1 MGAHGEHGNAR
12 WRQLGGITHTLG
24 PLTAAVPK
32 PSGTRD
38 WFPGRQ
44 FLHGRR
50 GGRDGSGGNVSDG
63 EQWGAADEASPAR
76 PPLSSCCAA
85 RFLTDWSAAGG
96 LGTPA
101 LWDQA
106 RPLRGSLRGI
116 APLLSSLPFP
126 ASLQVS
132 PGSTF
137 SRNPLHRDPHSRGC
151 FQGPHLRPESTYQA
165 KQCAGG

>member
-1 MGAHGEHGNAR
+1 METTRRHHSHSRAPYGS
-12 WRQLGGITHTLG
+12 G
-24 PLTAAVPK
+24 PQAFWHQRLVSWKTISPRK
-32 PSGTRD
+32 T
-38 WFPGRQ
+38 
-44 FLHGRR
+44 